1 MLIITKQ
8 GIENLI
14 HRLSTPTEL
23 AQCQDEVRK
32 MLEIESELLW
42 WADSGKCCRWQASAY
57 FIDSVQILKDILN
70 FLEEGNTS
78 QALSLLKEYA
88 NQLKEDEDRRHQG
101 LDRRL

>member
-14 HRLSTPTEL
+14 HRLNAPTEL
-23 AQCQDEVRK
+23 EQCRDEVRK

-42 WADSGKCCRWQASAY
+42 WADSGKCCRWQAGAY
-57 FIDSVQILKDILN
+57 FIDNVQILKDTLN
-70 FLEEGNTS
+70 LLGEGNTS
-78 QALSLLKEYA
+78 QASSLLKEYA
-88 NQLKEDEDRRHQG
+88 NKLRKDEDRRHQG